1 MDKVPGGLE
10 STIKGG
16 GKNEDLQEDFEDGS
30 IEILSTLKGNVN
42 WKLYFVKTNRIPY
55 FYQIGIDS

>member
-1 MDKVPGGLE
+1 LDKVPGGLE

-42 WKLYFVKTNRIPY
+42 
-55 FYQIGIDS
+55 